1 MNSREKFDTLE
12 KPLKTPA
19 YLKPVMWIL
28 ALANVIPVGGKIKKV
43 NCEGLEPPFLLLQ
56 NHGSFVDFAMA
67 EKAIMPKSCNWV
79 ISIEEF
85 NGREWLL
92 RNIGGIYKRKFTKD
106 ITVVKHVLTSL
117 RERTCVIYPEAR
129 FSLAGVNERLDGAL
143 GKLVKKAKVPV
154 VTFIQNGNFLRSPQ
168 WNKSPKRKVRVEGT
182 FTQIVTREELA
193 DIAPEE
199 IDRRINEKFVYDE
212 YQWQFDNKI
221 EINSKYRAHNIHK
234 ILYQCPCCKKEF
246 TMDSKHT
253 KLWCTN
259 CGASWEMDSYGVLRN
274 EKDSKLDKM
283 VPEWYRWER
292 GNVKQEVADGEYH
305 FEDEVRIEEIK
316 SSHDGFVEIGS
327 GKITQDENGFL
338 LKGTLLNGED
348 FELHRSVA
356 SMYSCHIEYNYKGRG
371 DALELCT
378 LSDTYFVY
386 PKTFNNVLTKL
397 HFATEELYD
406 KLYGKSEK

>member
-1 MNSREKFDTLE
+1 M
-12 KPLKTPA
+12 
-19 YLKPVMWIL
+19 
-28 ALANVIPVGGKIKKV
+28 
-43 NCEGLEPPFLLLQ
+43 LQ

-106 ITVVKHVLTSL
+106 ITVVKHILTSL

-182 FTQIVTREELA
+182 FTQIVTREELD

-246 TMDSKHT
+246 TMDSKYT

-283 VPEWYRWER
+283 VPEWYHWER

-316 SSHDGFVEIGS
+316 
-327 GKITQDENGFL
+327 
-338 LKGTLLNGED
+338 
-348 FELHRSVA
+348 
-356 SMYSCHIEYNYKGRG
+356 
-371 DALELCT
+371 
-378 LSDTYFVY
+378 
-386 PKTFNNVLTKL
+386 KL
-397 HFATEELYD
+397 P
-406 KLYGKSEK
+406 